1 MHTPE
6 ETELCQ
12 PAEPASAAEFGPP
25 ITLWTR
31 ALCLWFWLWVV
42 IVMIPMSV
50 IQLVTHRFSPT
61 ARNFKRNAS
70 LWGKLIL
77 RGGAG
82 IRVRVTERVRL
93 DPGQPYVFVS
103 NHQNSLDIMALT
115 EALPHPFGFV
125 AKAELAN
132 VPFLGLA
139 IRHSA
144 SVFLD
149 RSDPR
154 RSVESLKAAGERIR
168 AGTSVL
174 VFPEGSRSHAPRL
187 LPLKKGAFAIAV
199 EAGVPLVPVT
209 ILGAS
214 SLMNERRMAI
224 RPGMLHIVV
233 GEPISMEGKHR
244 RDIPAIMAEVEA
256 RMNAELEAGSRES
269 A

>member
-1 MHTPE
+1 MQVRE
-6 ETELCQ
+6 ETEATLRAVLA
-12 PAEPASAAEFGPP
+12 PAEKPSGPP
-25 ITLWTR
+25 LTLWTR
-31 ALCLWFWLWVV
+31 ALCLWFWVWVV
-42 IVMIPMSV
+42 IVMIPMSIV
-50 IQLVTHRFSPT
+50 QLVTHRFNPT

-82 IRVRVTERVRL
+82 IRVRVTERARL
-93 DPGQPYVFVS
+93 DPAKPYVFVA

-115 EALPHPFGFV
+115 EALPYPFGFV

-168 AGTSVL
+168 SGNSVL

-187 LPLKKGAFAIAV
+187 LPLKKGAFAVAV

-209 ILGAS
+209 ILGSS
-214 SLMNERRMAI
+214 SLMNEKRLAV
-224 RPGMLHIVV
+224 RPGELNIVV
-233 GEPISMEGKHR
+233 GAPISMEGKHR
-244 RDIPAIMAEVEA
+244 RDIPEIMAAVEA
-256 RMNAELEAGSRES
+256 AMNAELEAANRQ
-269 A
+269 